1 LVSDIVISPTFV
13 IERRAI
19 NNNYYN
25 VDTLRV
31 EQVNAKVKNRKK
43 MKQVKE
49 RTKAKVRIE
58 TKDMSTILS
67 VGVEI

>member
-1 LVSDIVISPTFV
+1 VLDIFISPTFV